1 MSRNINSFTHWKMS
15 WCIDFKEHPG
25 TLLSTRWLGE
35 LTSFQNPCCHRKQQ
49 EHIQRKKPTSK
60 LKMATIGH
68 HNANPVAKH
77 IYITKI
83 VALIFSSA
91 GIKPLVASDHL
102 PTSNICILGLGMAK
116 QDMTWAPS
124 LYRVTISPY
133 TYSTSCLKVV
143 DHGSCVCAY
152 IIGRYWLLF

>member
-1 MSRNINSFTHWKMS
+1 MS

-25 TLLSTRWLGE
+25 TLLSTRCWFGE
-35 LTSFQNPCCHRKQQ
+35 LASFQNPCCHRKQE

-77 IYITKI
+77 IYITK
-83 VALIFSSA
+83 VMALIFSSA

-102 PTSNICILGLGMAK
+102 PTSNIFEGHRCCILGLGVAT

-124 LYRVTISPY
+124 LYRVTTFPY
-133 TYSTSCLKVV
+133 TYSTSCLKATV
-143 DHGSCVCAY
+143 
-152 IIGRYWLLF
+152 IGGDVAQK